1 MVKKAQFTSLL
12 SPFQIKNVEIR
23 NRIAKSP
30 QASGNATPEGAP
42 TDGSLAYYEG
52 LAKGGVGL
60 IIVEGAAVDFP
71 IGAVGWPR
79 LGIHTDEFIPAYRE
93 LTDVIH
99 DNGAKAFLEMQHSGP
114 SHPKAMAGLQPLAP
128 SELRGEEKPVA
139 LFDDARAISIEEI
152 KDIQKKFVDASERAK
167 EAGFDGVD
175 VHGAHRYLINA
186 FLSRAWNKRDDEY
199 GGPELKNRAR
209 FAVEIIQG
217 IRERLGE
224 DYAIGIRY
232 NVAEWGLK
240 DGISAEEGIAFG
252 KLIEEA
258 GADFLDISGYG
269 YNEFLWGYW
278 GEQLNALQ
286 PPDEVKEWLDTVQ
299 EPGFIISQAAKVKE
313 AVSIPVI
320 SGGRVDPIV
329 ADKDV
334 QAGLVDVV
342 FFARRLIADP
352 SFPNK
357 LAEGRYEDI
366 IPCTACLECWDSTTK
381 QHTSVKCRIN
391 AASGRER
398 EFEIKPPEKKKKVL
412 VVGGGPAGMEA
423 ARVAALRGHDVTLYE
438 KEHKLGGL
446 LYLAAM
452 IKGTEVEDLNLVV
465 DYLKAQVKKNGVKV
479 SLGKEVTPDTVSKL
493 TPDAVVLA
501 VGAVPNVPEI
511 KGIENKI
518 VVPASKLHKQSKAL
532 LRFTSPDRLGKLSR
546 VWMPLGKRI
555 VVIGGGMHGLELA
568 EYLVLRGRKVT
579 IVESSDAFGNGM
591 VFILA
596 QRLIRWL
603 KNMGT
608 NMLSGVQYDEITD
621 KGLTI
626 SDKEGNQQT
635 LEADNILVALPWSPN
650 TKLEE
655 SLKGKVPEVHSI
667 GDCREPNRIIHAIYD
682 GSRVGR
688 LL

>member
-12 SPFQIKNVEIR
+12 SPFQIKQVKIR
-23 NRIAKSP
+23 NRIVKSP

-42 TDGSLAYYEG
+42 TDGSYAYYEE

-79 LGIHTDEFIPAYRE
+79 LSIHTDEFIPAYKT
-93 LTDVIH
+93 LTDIIH
-99 DNGAKAFLEMQHSGP
+99 SHGAKTFLEMQHSGP
-114 SHPKAMAGLQPLAP
+114 SHPKGMAGLQPIAP
-128 SELRGEEKPVA
+128 SELLGDKKPVA

-152 KDIQKKFVDASERAK
+152 KGIQKKFVEAAERAK

-186 FLSRAWNKRDDEY
+186 FLSRAWNKREDEY
-199 GGPELKNRAR
+199 GGPDLANRAR
-209 FAVEIIQG
+209 FAVEIVQG

-240 DGISAEEGIAFG
+240 DGITAEEGIAFA
-252 KLIEEA
+252 KLIEKA

-278 GEQLNALQ
+278 GEQLRALQ
-286 PPDEVKEWLDTVQ
+286 PPAEVKAWLNTVQ
-299 EPGFIISQAAKVKE
+299 DPGFIISQAANVKK

-320 SGGRVDPIV
+320 SGGRIDPKI

-334 QAGLVDVV
+334 ATGMVDLV

-352 SFPNK
+352 SLANK
-357 LAEGRYEDI
+357 VAEGNWEDI
-366 IPCTACLECWDSTTK
+366 APCTGCLECWDATTR

-398 EFEIKPPEKKKKVL
+398 EFEIKPPDRKKNVL

-423 ARVAALRGHDVTLYE
+423 ARVAALRGHRVTLYE

-446 LYLAAM
+446 LHLAAM
-452 IKGTEVEDLNLVV
+452 IKGTKIEDLNAVV
-465 DYLKAQVKKNGVKV
+465 KYLKTQFIKQGVKV
-479 SLGKEVTPDTVSKL
+479 SLGKRVTPATIDEIN
-493 TPDAVVLA
+493 PDAVVLA
-501 VGAVPNVPEI
+501 VGGVPDIPKI

-518 VVPASKLHKQSKAL
+518 VVPTSKLHEQSKSL
-532 LRFTSPDRLGKLSR
+532 LRFTSPEVLGGLSR
-546 VWMPLGKRI
+546 LWMPLGKRI
-555 VVIGGGMHGLELA
+555 VVIGGGMQGLELA
-568 EYLVLRGRKVT
+568 EFLVERGRKVAV
-579 IVESSDAFGNGM
+579 VESSDTFGAGM

-603 KNMGT
+603 KT
-608 NMLSGVQYDEITD
+608 KSVTMLSEVQYDEITD
-621 KGLTI
+621 RLLKRTTYWLPYPGQRTPNLKRALRGRCQRSILSVIAESRIASSMLST
-626 SDKEGNQQT
+626 T
-635 LEADNILVALPWSPN
+635 VRVLVA
-650 TKLEE
+650 
-655 SLKGKVPEVHSI
+655 
-667 GDCREPNRIIHAIYD
+667 CYR
-682 GSRVGR
+682 
-688 LL
+688 